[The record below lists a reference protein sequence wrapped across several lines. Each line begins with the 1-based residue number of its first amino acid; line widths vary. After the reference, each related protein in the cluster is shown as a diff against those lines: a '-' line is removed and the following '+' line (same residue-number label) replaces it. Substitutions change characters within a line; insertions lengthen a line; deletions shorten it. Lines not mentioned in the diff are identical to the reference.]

1 MTVLNCR
8 HIQKIS
14 GRKRRTVLKK
24 DEMFYVPLLLTLEK
38 ILKNDYVLKI
48 TMMVQHLN
56 SILFLFRYFRSSNN
70 FYYDDLEIC
79 NPLGSRHKI
88 HKVGLYTFTCAFSC

>member
-1 MTVLNCR
+1 MIVLNCR
-8 HIQKIS
+8 HIQKNS

-24 DEMFYVPLLLTLEK
+24 DEMFYVPLLLTLKK
-38 ILKNDYVLKI
+38 ILQNDYVLKV

-56 SILFLFRYFRSSNN
+56 SILFLFRYFNN

-79 NPLGSRHKI
+79 NPLGSWHKI
-88 HKVGLYTFTCAFSC
+88 HKVSLYTFTCAFSC

>member
-1 MTVLNCR
+1 MLNCR

-38 ILKNDYVLKI
+38 LLQNDSVLKE
-48 TMMVQHLN
+48 VG
-56 SILFLFRYFRSSNN
+56 F
-70 FYYDDLEIC
+70 
-79 NPLGSRHKI
+79 I
-88 HKVGLYTFTCAFSC
+88 HHNMY